1 MRAAHGARAL
11 SPVSFSKAPSLRG
24 QVSDHN
30 RQLRSTGSGHSP
42 SRRAYENAPMPCNR
56 ARTGGFGCSMST
68 QRGGVNL
75 GSKRDRAGEDGV
87 SDEIRFQMASPEMPI
102 TTALEF
108 PDREIDFARSTRYAS
123 QRASQP
129 DPGRC

>member
-1 MRAAHGARAL
+1 
-11 SPVSFSKAPSLRG
+11 
-24 QVSDHN
+24 
-30 RQLRSTGSGHSP
+30 
-42 SRRAYENAPMPCNR
+42 
-56 ARTGGFGCSMST
+56 MST